1 MTPMKARKRH
11 LPVGI
16 RRGLALVAV
25 TAMATAAW
33 HITDQ
38 PIGIGAINL
47 VPGATA
53 DPTGPTGGPGG
64 GMTDGGGSQFQP
76 PSMPN
81 SVPDY
86 QGGNQPPLDQSN
98 GISIYNSG
106 APQAGQQSGQQ
117 GGQPA
122 QQGAQQ
128 PQHGTQPPD
137 YQTATPYTQ
146 GPGKANPEYQ
156 APQQNSPQ
164 QGAQQQPQNQQPSH
178 APTPTQQPTQ
188 TPNSQLPSSAR
199 PAPTQQP
206 GQSKTEDSTT
216 RQLSGRVQQ
225 ASLTKPQQINPNPNP
240 APCSGAIAV

>member
-1 MTPMKARKRH
+1 MTPMKPRKMSV
-11 LPVGI
+11 PVGV
-16 RRGLALVAV
+16 RRGLAAVAV
-25 TAMATAAW
+25 SAVALAGW
-33 HITDQ
+33 QITDE
-38 PIGIGAINL
+38 PTGIGAINL

-64 GMTDGGGSQFQP
+64 GMPDGGGSQFQP
-76 PSMPN
+76 PGMPSSM
-81 SVPDY
+81 PDY
-86 QGGNQPPLDQSN
+86 QGGINQPPLDQNS

-106 APQAGQQSGQQ
+106 APQAGQQVGQQ
-117 GGQPA
+117 AGQQA
-122 QQGAQQ
+122 QQGVQQ

-146 GPGKANPEYQ
+146 GPGKANPDYQ

-164 QGAQQQPQNQQPSH
+164 QGSQQQPQNQQPSQ
-178 APTPTQQPTQ
+178 APNQTQHPTQI
-188 TPNSQLPSSAR
+188 PSSAQ

-216 RQLSGRVQQ
+216 RQLSGRVKQ
-225 ASLTKPQQINPNPNP
+225 ASLTRPQQINPNPNP